1 MNTFRFR
8 AMNTEITLA
17 AEGEFSRVKQGFEK
31 TQQYIEASERRF
43 TRFSEESELSQL
55 NRSAG
60 SWFHASADLTLVVM
74 LAQQYVEQTG
84 SLFDPSI
91 LPELER
97 IGYDRS
103 MDLIRAEEALLPPA
117 RFVPGPTRSTG
128 SGQGLLPING
138 LTVNPEE
145 NLIYLP
151 HGMRLDLGGIA
162 KGWIAEQAAMTL
174 ADYSQACLVDA
185 GGDMFMVGLPE
196 GEESWQIELEDPRNA
211 DQSLTRLN
219 VPAGAVT
226 TSSIMKRKWMQG
238 EMSRHHLI
246 DPRTGEPAETDWLSV
261 TVIAPHADMSEVFAK
276 ALLIA
281 GPHEAEMVAL
291 NAPEI
296 SYLAVDREGKLWGTL
311 ESLEFIND

>member
-1 MNTFRFR
+1 MEIFRFR

-17 AEGEFSRVKQGFEK
+17 AQGESARVKQGFEK
-31 TQQYIEASERRF
+31 AQEYIEASERRF
-43 TRFSEESELSQL
+43 TRFSEDSELSQL

-60 SWFHASADLTLVVM
+60 SSFHASADMTFVVM
-74 LAQQYVEQTG
+74 LAQQYAEQTG
-84 SLFDPSI
+84 GLFDPSI
-91 LPELER
+91 LPDLER

-103 MDLIRAEEALLPPA
+103 MDLIRVEESLLPPA
-117 RFVPGPTRSTG
+117 RFGPRPS
-128 SGQGLLPING
+128 LLPLNG
-138 LTVNPEE
+138 LIVNPDERF
-145 NLIYLP
+145 IYLP

-162 KGWIAEQAAMTL
+162 KGWIAEQAAMIL

-196 GEESWQIELEDPRNA
+196 GKGSWQVELEDPQNA
-211 DQSLTRLN
+211 DWVLTSLN
-219 VPAGAVT
+219 VPPGALT
-226 TSSIMKRKWMQG
+226 TSSVAKRKWKQG
-238 EMSRHHLI
+238 ETPRHHLI

-281 GPHEAEMVAL
+281 GPREADMLAQ

-296 SYLAVDREGKLWGTL
+296 SYLAVDREGKIWGTL
-311 ESLEFIND
+311 ESLEFINDY